1 VPQELS
7 QAAIQ
12 DRENRATLGTGLFTN
27 GVWDMLS
34 VVVPLY
40 AVAVGLNAAEIGL
53 IVAAR
58 SVLPTV
64 LSIHGGILMD
74 QLGTRRV
81 LIWVAAG
88 SATLPLLYPVSGW
101 FAVLAI
107 LQLLLGLSSS
117 LGLAASQTW
126 SMQASHG
133 DTAMLARYSVFSRIG
148 TFFGPVIAGAAWDVS
163 GPWAAFACVA
173 LCGAGIMVAAARG
186 MPRDA
191 HKSPNA
197 KTSPAPRVSSVL
209 VPRWEEH
216 RKAIAL
222 AAIPAVAFILAASFL
237 RNAPGAIQGSLFVVY
252 LNGIGMSG
260 TLIGFLVALSE
271 FFGVFG
277 SLMAA
282 PLERRLR
289 ADRLLLVSITASIA
303 GIAVTPLIGHFL
315 VLLIV
320 ASAVRGIGQGISQ
333 PLMYSTLSH
342 AAPSTKHGASVGL
355 RNAVVRLA
363 SIMTPAA
370 MGIAAE
376 AWGIEASFYVIGVVF
391 LVATAA
397 LAVVARYALPSAA
410 KSERG
415 SRKAEA

>member
-1 VPQELS
+1 VQPEPSEAELQE
-7 QAAIQ
+7 
-12 DRENRATLGTGLFTN
+12 RENRATLGTGLFTN

-53 IVAAR
+53 VVAAR

-81 LIWVAAG
+81 LMWVAAG

-101 FAVLAI
+101 FAVLAA

-148 TFFGPVIAGAAWDVS
+148 TFFGPVIAGAAWDWS

-173 LCGAGIMVAAARG
+173 LCGAGIMAAAARG
-186 MPRDA
+186 MPHDA
-191 HKSPNA
+191 HQSPHA
-197 KTSPAPRVSSVL
+197 KPPAPRVLSVL

-216 RKAIAL
+216 RQAIAL
-222 AAIPAVAFILAASFL
+222 AVIPAVAFILAASFL
-237 RNAPGAIQGSLFVVY
+237 RNAPGAIQGSLYVVY

-260 TLIGFLVALSE
+260 TLIGLLVALSE

-277 SLMAA
+277 SLVAA
-282 PLERRLR
+282 PLERRFR
-289 ADRLLLVSITASIA
+289 GDRLLVACVAVSIV

-315 VLLIV
+315 SLLIV

-342 AAPSTKHGASVGL
+342 AAPKTRHGASVGL

-363 SIMTPAA
+363 SIITPAG

-376 AWGIEASFYVIGVVF
+376 AWGIEASFYVVGAVF
-391 LVATAA
+391 LLAAAA
-397 LAVVARYALPSAA
+397 LGVAARYTLPNQ
-410 KSERG
+410 K
-415 SRKAEA
+415 